1 MSAQAHARAEDSG
14 YSGLQ
19 LEHLQGGN
27 IPASVEEVV
36 YSHSERKSSFTALAF
51 ALVSVALVW
60 AGGAIIAGSPA
71 RAVSGGKIVAASSLG
86 ANVATTAIAGTTISA
101 GFGAACAVTSALDQG
116 VQLNDPQKR
125 WLGDMGLQASQV
137 PLGTGSPAPCTNAHC
152 SGTRAKTSARH
163 IQSSTNLALT
173 RELVQGN
180 CDVRLSRAQCLAQGL
195 NPGQTPRSDSH
206 PSAVTAHDF
215 ERKRQACLSAG
226 QGVSQALLY
235 RCMATAVY
243 FTE

>member
-1 MSAQAHARAEDSG
+1 MRPG
-14 YSGLQ
+14 C
-19 LEHLQGGN
+19 
-27 IPASVEEVV
+27 
-36 YSHSERKSSFTALAF
+36 ALAF
-51 ALVSVALVW
+51 ALITVALVW

-71 RAVSGGKIVAASSLG
+71 WAVSGGQIVAAASIPAGSAVL
-86 ANVATTAIAGTTISA
+86 ATAGTTIAA
-101 GFGAACAVTSALDQG
+101 GFGAAYGVISALDQG
-116 VQLNDPQKR
+116 VQMNDPQKR

-152 SGTRAKTSARH
+152 AGTRANTSARH
-163 IQSSTNLALT
+163 IQSSSNLAPT

-206 PSAVTAHDF
+206 PSAVTAQDF
-215 ERKRQACLSAG
+215 ERKRLACLGAG
-226 QGVSQALLY
+226 QGVSQAVLY

>member
-1 MSAQAHARAEDSG
+1 MRPG
-14 YSGLQ
+14 R
-19 LEHLQGGN
+19 
-27 IPASVEEVV
+27 V
-36 YSHSERKSSFTALAF
+36 LAF
-51 ALVSVALVW
+51 ALITVALVW

-71 RAVSGGKIVAASSLG
+71 WAVSGGQIVAAASVTG
-86 ANVATTAIAGTTISA
+86 NTAAAIAGTTVAA
-101 GFGAACAVTSALDQG
+101 GFGAAYAVTSALDQG

-152 SGTRAKTSARH
+152 SGTRANTSARH
-163 IQSSTNLALT
+163 VQSSTNLAPT

-206 PSAVTAHDF
+206 PSAVTAQDF
-215 ERKRQACLSAG
+215 ERKRQACLGAG
-226 QGVSQALLY
+226 QGASQALLY